1 MYRLMIALNYEK
13 ISFYY
18 YCFLGNMYD
27 SWSLGISGNMSEKQQ
42 VNMIDNGKALVNP
55 DMGWTMHF
63 YSNVLANYGSKLEP
77 SDVIEYFPGV
87 STVYL
92 RIPWSFVEPEEGKF
106 NWEILDTPAQRWIQS
121 GKKVAFRITS
131 TEKLDTARNS
141 TMGF

>member
-1 MYRLMIALNYEK
+1 
-13 ISFYY
+13 
-18 YCFLGNMYD
+18 MYD

-87 STVYL
+87 SIV
-92 RIPWSFVEPEEGKF
+92 
-106 NWEILDTPAQRWIQS
+106 NILS
-121 GKKVAFRITS
+121 MSNCVFRMI
-131 TEKLDTARNS
+131 LQG
-141 TMGF
+141 MI

>member
-1 MYRLMIALNYEK
+1 MKKYLLLLLL
-13 ISFYY
+13 
-18 YCFLGNMYD
+18 LGNMYD

-106 NWEILDTPAQRWIQS
+106 NWVFTTDYYSIFYR
-121 GKKVAFRITS
+121 
-131 TEKLDTARNS
+131 
-141 TMGF
+141 